1 MKDLASKY
9 FPPFACA
16 KSYKDNFVTS
26 MNAAIMVPSVDNIAP
41 TFVHSNEGISVLD
54 SSIIV
59 QPDDKKK
66 SRSNKKQKRFVSRG
80 ESGKSAKSK
89 SVFKTKKKEGVDVK
103 ATNPVSV
110 GDQLLDLKKE
120 VTI

>member
-1 MKDLASKY
+1 MCLILLSLFSLTTRKRVRL
-9 FPPFACA
+9 
-16 KSYKDNFVTS
+16 T
-26 MNAAIMVPSVDNIAP
+26 
-41 TFVHSNEGISVLD
+41 
-54 SSIIV
+54 
-59 QPDDKKK
+59 
-66 SRSNKKQKRFVSRG
+66 KKQKRFVSRG

-120 VTI
+120 ATI